1 MIEKEQK
8 IQVLELLYRNSS
20 VKLKDMNPKIGLSRQ
35 TISKIKQD
43 LWNRNVIESPA
54 LVLNPYVSEIQTF
67 FMEIKTNPSEPRILQ
82 EVKKTSEIET
92 IDGILGDYSLIIRL
106 DVRNKKHFSN
116 ILDGIDKNIALSKFQ
131 SYRIIETI
139 DTYKVGGF
147 IPGRSLDSTKIT
159 EKRWDL
165 IQMLKKNY
173 NLSKWPERI
182 ENEFFTSTEKE
193 HIKNLNLSRELLK
206 MENEGIVL
214 AYSIKLRKPLS
225 DYSTKFYIRIKPKEI
240 SEYSDLLVKL
250 SRNPNIID
258 LFRTG
263 EDFGIM
269 AVVRTSGLEGY
280 KNFIY
285 NLYEKNNIVD
295 THTTVVIDEQIA
307 SIFPPTQKIAE
318 KLNQRNT

>member
-20 VKLKDMNPKIGLSRQ
+20 IKLKDMNPKIGLSRQ

-43 LWNRNVIESPA
+43 LWSRNIIESPA
-54 LVLNPYVSEIQTF
+54 LILNPYISEIQTF

-139 DTYKVGGF
+139 DTYKIGGF
-147 IPGRSLDSTKIT
+147 IPTKSENSAKIT

-165 IQMLKKNY
+165 IQLLKKNY
-173 NLSKWPERI
+173 NIAKWPERY
-182 ENEFFTSTEKE
+182 ENEFFSESEKE
-193 HIKNLNLSRELLK
+193 RIKTLNLSRELLK

-214 AYSIKLRKPLS
+214 ANSIKLKKALA
-225 DYSTKFYIRIKPKEI
+225 DFSTKFYIRIKPKEI
-240 SEYSDLLVKL
+240 SEYTDLLTKL
-250 SRNPNIID
+250 AKNPNIID

-269 AVVRTSGLEGY
+269 AVVRTAGLDGY
-280 KNFIY
+280 KIFIY
-285 NLYEKNNIVD
+285 GLYEKHNIVD
-295 THTTVVIDEQIA
+295 THTTVVLDEQIA
-307 SIFPPTQKIAE
+307 STFPPTINIAE
-318 KLNQRNT
+318 RIIQKKS